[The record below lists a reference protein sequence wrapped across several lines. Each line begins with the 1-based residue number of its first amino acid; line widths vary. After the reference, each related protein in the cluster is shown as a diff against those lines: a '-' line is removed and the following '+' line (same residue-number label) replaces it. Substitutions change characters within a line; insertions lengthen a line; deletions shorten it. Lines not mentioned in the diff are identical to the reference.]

1 MHRLRCG
8 MIICI
13 YGGMYDAYACAQ
25 AREAELK
32 RLRRQ
37 RSRASG
43 GGGGGGGG
51 AVKRKKKTK
60 RKQGEEDGETEFD
73 DGGGGGGSGIPV
85 AYADPTAAMMEA
97 VAEAAKTMAVA
108 GGGEAVLYECRICG
122 CECECEHECVLIFC
136 VYSMNSCIFLAHPLP
151 PAPLSAGR

>member
-8 MIICI
+8 MIVCI
-13 YGGMYDAYACAQ
+13 YGGMCDAYTCAQ

-43 GGGGGGGG
+43 GGGGGGGE
-51 AVKRKKKTK
+51 KKKKKTK
-60 RKQGEEDGETEFD
+60 RKRGEEDGEAEFD
-73 DGGGGGGSGIPV
+73 DGGEGGGSGIPV

-136 VYSMNSCIFLAHPLP
+136 VYSMNSCIFVAHPLP

>member
-1 MHRLRCG
+1 MAVSGWAGRGGSGRLAVACADDAPMHRLR

-13 YGGMYDAYACAQ
+13 YGGMCDAHACAQ

-51 AVKRKKKTK
+51 AVKRKKKT
-60 RKQGEEDGETEFD
+60 RQDADEGEAEFD
-73 DGGGGGGSGIPV
+73 DGGGGGGGIPV
-85 AYADPTAAMMEA
+85 AYADPSAAMLRA
-97 VAEAAKTMAVA
+97 VTEAAKTMAVA
-108 GGGEAVLYECRICG
+108 GGGEAELLYECRVCGCG
-122 CECECEHECVLIFC
+122 CECECESE
-136 VYSMNSCIFLAHPLP
+136 
-151 PAPLSAGR
+151 